1 MKQKMNPLA
10 LAVFLLSLLAA
21 SCSKDK
27 DPSPK
32 ADDLPND
39 VILVWNEVAFEATG
53 GKANTHSLLTS
64 RVYAMVHAAMHDAVN
79 ATRARY
85 QIFAFHE
92 KDRDAHPVAAAA
104 SAAHRVLKATFTSRA
119 SFLDSALNS
128 SLAGIPPSASKTA
141 GIALGEKAA
150 DALLALNYNHNGAE
164 DPVGQP
170 APAVK
175 PGDYKVVPPFTFIFA
190 PFWQDSKLW
199 SLQTKSQFRCPPPPA
214 LTSDAYATAFN
225 EVKQVGSI
233 NSATRT
239 AEQSSYAKYW
249 YETSEIGW
257 NRIARN
263 VAKDKKTGLFATAR
277 LFALLNFAIADAYT
291 AGWDSK
297 LHYNLWRPFTAIREA
312 DTDGNAVTTPD
323 LLWEPAEPTPPIQ
336 DYPSTHSALGN
347 AAATVL
353 AYVYGDYTSFTMRSP
368 TASPDGATR
377 GFKSFSQAANE
388 NADSRVMAGI
398 HFRFACVAGQELG
411 NKIGQ
416 WTTAHYLKPINKK

>member
-1 MKQKMNPLA
+1 MLA
-10 LAVFLLSLLAA
+10 GFMLSLLIA
-21 SCSKDK
+21 SCSKGK
-27 DPSPK
+27 DPFPK

-39 VILVWNEVAFEATG
+39 VILAWNEVAFEATG

-64 RVYAMVHAAMHDAVN
+64 RVYAMVHAAMHDALN
-79 ATRARY
+79 AIHTRY
-85 QIFAFHE
+85 QTFAFHGKE
-92 KDRDAHPVAAAA
+92 HNAHPIAAAA
-104 SAAHRVLKATFTSRA
+104 SAAHRVLKATFANRA
-119 SFLDSALNS
+119 AFLDSALS
-128 SLAGIPPSASKTA
+128 ISLAGIPASDAKTK
-141 GIALGEKAA
+141 GIALGERAA
-150 DALLALNYNHNGAE
+150 DALLAKGYNDNGAQN
-164 DPVGQP
+164 PIGQP

-199 SLQTKSQFRCPPPPA
+199 SLTSKSQFRCPPPPA
-214 LTSDAYATAFN
+214 LTSDVYAVAFN
-225 EVKQVGSI
+225 EVKTVGFI
-233 NSATRT
+233 NSTIRT
-239 AEQSSYAKYW
+239 PEQTAYAKYW

-263 VAKDKKTGLFATAR
+263 VAQQKKTGLFATAR
-277 LFALLNFAIADAYT
+277 LFALLNFAVADAYT

-312 DTDGNAVTTPD
+312 DTDGNAATTPD
-323 LLWEPAEPTPPIQ
+323 LAWEPAEPTPPIQ

-353 AYVYGDYTSFTMRSP
+353 AYVYGDKTAFTMRSP
-368 TASPDGATR
+368 TAPADAATR
-377 GFKSFSQAANE
+377 SFKSFSQAANE

-411 NKIGQ
+411 NKIGK
-416 WTTAHYLKPINKK
+416 WTVAHYLQPVK